1 MKSIYTAKSLGMDI
15 REESISLTLLG
26 KKLNTIEVLVG
37 QTIALKPLTGKD
49 EKAEKYFLNKVNQ
62 FIVEHDTWPES
73 VVVSLP
79 RGHITF
85 KTFELP
91 APDLESV
98 RSMVP
103 FELERQYSSGLEDLY
118 YTFQL
123 TPKSENHFHIASAA
137 IKKDIANYYLDLIR
151 KLNLNPTILDVSIF
165 ANVNLGFSQDI
176 ENNSPIWAMA
186 DISSKDLD
194 IALIK
199 NNAIE
204 FSRNLSWTKPE
215 IQDIISGKIS
225 DPGQMEFFSAEITK
239 ALIHELQ
246 QSLASCRNI
255 EENELVGHIFL
266 TGGGI
271 FTSHI
276 AQHLQKETEV
286 STTVLQPPDSI
297 STPKSFSS
305 SIMLTSLGLG
315 LRELKKQT
323 IETNLLP
330 QELRPK
336 RNKTNI
342 KVTIAL
348 AATVAILLAGWFINK
363 VIYTNKTLSTLE
375 KQLNEIKGQV
385 SSLKKIDL
393 EYESLKQYV
402 DILSTISKQ
411 YPDKLPV
418 LEELSHSLPKDTWL
432 THLKIKQKKIE
443 IKGYTPVASKLI
455 PILEQSKSF
464 QDTGFV
470 GTIVS
475 ESAGEKFTI
484 HADLEPTS

>member
-1 MKSIYTAKSLGMDI
+1 
-15 REESISLTLLG
+15 
-26 KKLNTIEVLVG
+26 
-37 QTIALKPLTGKD
+37 
-49 EKAEKYFLNKVNQ
+49 
-62 FIVEHDTWPES
+62 
-73 VVVSLP
+73 
-79 RGHITF
+79 
-85 KTFELP
+85 
-91 APDLESV
+91 
-98 RSMVP
+98 
-103 FELERQYSSGLEDLY
+103 
-118 YTFQL
+118 
-123 TPKSENHFHIASAA
+123 
-137 IKKDIANYYLDLIR
+137 
-151 KLNLNPTILDVSIF
+151 
-165 ANVNLGFSQDI
+165 
-176 ENNSPIWAMA
+176 
-186 DISSKDLD
+186 
-194 IALIK
+194 
-199 NNAIE
+199 
-204 FSRNLSWTKPE
+204 
-215 IQDIISGKIS
+215 
-225 DPGQMEFFSAEITK
+225 
-239 ALIHELQ
+239 
-246 QSLASCRNI
+246 
-255 EENELVGHIFL
+255 
-266 TGGGI
+266 
-271 FTSHI
+271 
-276 AQHLQKETEV
+276 
-286 STTVLQPPDSI
+286 
-297 STPKSFSS
+297 
-305 SIMLTSLGLG
+305 MLTSLGLG

-336 RNKTNI
+336 RNRTNI
-342 KVTIAL
+342 KVTLTL
-348 AATVAILLAGWFINK
+348 AVTVVILLAGWFVNK

>member
-1 MKSIYTAKSLGMDI
+1 
-15 REESISLTLLG
+15 
-26 KKLNTIEVLVG
+26 
-37 QTIALKPLTGKD
+37 
-49 EKAEKYFLNKVNQ
+49 
-62 FIVEHDTWPES
+62 
-73 VVVSLP
+73 
-79 RGHITF
+79 
-85 KTFELP
+85 
-91 APDLESV
+91 
-98 RSMVP
+98 MVP
-103 FELERQYSSGLEDLY
+103 FELERQFSSGLEDLY

-176 ENNSPIWAMA
+176 ENNSTIWAMA

-225 DPGQMEFFSAEITK
+225 DPSQINIFSAEITK
-239 ALIHELQ
+239 VLINELQ

-255 EENELVGHIFL
+255 EDNELVGHIFL
-266 TGGGI
+266 TGSGV

-286 STTVLQPPDSI
+286 STTVLQPPESI
-297 STPKSFSS
+297 LTPKSFS

-342 KVTIAL
+342 KVTLAL
-348 AATVAILLAGWFINK
+348 AFTVALLLAGWFINK
-363 VIYTNKTLSTLE
+363 VVYTNKTLSALE
-375 KQLNEIKGQV
+375 EQLREIKGQV
-385 SSLKKIDL
+385 SSLKKIDQ

-402 DILSTISKQ
+402 DILSAISKQ

-418 LEELSHSLPKDTWL
+418 LEELSHSLPGDTWL
-432 THLKIKQKKIE
+432 TNLKIKQRQIE
-443 IKGYTPVASKLI
+443 IKGYSPVASKLI
-455 PILEQSKSF
+455 PILEQSKAF
-464 QDTGFV
+464 KDTGFI

-475 ESAGEKFTI
+475 ESVGEKFTI